1 MERSIDEKLK
11 MIENLRMNSTTP
23 ENRSKDRKIKH
34 SAPVRKFLTGV
45 FIRSSIAGAI
55 FIGLF
60 MLKDKDELIYRK
72 VKEQL
77 HVFEM
82 NDSTKTQ
89 DTSERL
95 ENTEIQESVDFGER
109 FSYNKKD

>member
-1 MERSIDEKLK
+1 M
-11 MIENLRMNSTTP
+11 
-23 ENRSKDRKIKH
+23 
-34 SAPVRKFLTGV
+34 
-45 FIRSSIAGAI
+45 
-55 FIGLF
+55 
-60 MLKDKDELIYRK
+60 KDKDESIYRK

-82 NDSTKTQ
+82 NDSAKTQ

-95 ENTEIQESVDFGER
+95 ENTEIQESVDFMER

>member
-11 MIENLRMNSTTP
+11 MIENLRMNSAESDARRKAKKTT
-23 ENRSKDRKIKH
+23 H
-34 SAPVRKFLTGV
+34 SAPVRRFLTGV

-60 MLKDKDELIYRK
+60 ILKYRNESFYLK
-72 VKEQL
+72 VKEQIK
-77 HVFEM
+77 VFEM
-82 NDSTKTQ
+82 NHLTDANQ
-89 DTSERL
+89 IL
-95 ENTEIQESVDFGER
+95 EKSGVDFGNC